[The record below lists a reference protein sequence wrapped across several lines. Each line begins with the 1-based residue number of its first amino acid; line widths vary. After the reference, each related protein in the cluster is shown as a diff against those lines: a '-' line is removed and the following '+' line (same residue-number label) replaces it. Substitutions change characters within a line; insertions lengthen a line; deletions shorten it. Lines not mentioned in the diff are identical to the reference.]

1 MGCPSKS
8 EMAIV
13 GAGNVERVRIP
24 EAFRIPVSGGH
35 DRNDRLPFLDFLPT
49 DLNIF
54 ASNST
59 CLLTRTFVAQQLLYS
74 RGYQAVVGHETF
86 FFLWIAKKGQNA
98 VTNEVSGRFLATYHG
113 DNRVRDHLLLR
124 QPVAVDLRAEQGLN
138 QTFLR
143 GVSLFSD
150 SGAE

>member
-35 DRNDRLPFLDFLPT
+35 DRNDRLPFLYFLPT

-54 ASNST
+54 TCNST
-59 CLLTRTFVAQQLLYS
+59 CLLARTFVAQQFLYS

-86 FFLWIAKKGQNA
+86 FFIWIAKKGQNA
-98 VTNEVSGRFLATYHG
+98 VTDETSGRFLPAHHG
-113 DNRVRDHLLLR
+113 DKRVRNHFLFR
-124 QPVAVDLRAEQGLN
+124 QSVA
-138 QTFLR
+138 
-143 GVSLFSD
+143 
-150 SGAE
+150 